1 MNDNVFNSL
10 NNLMYENQIGN
21 LPTLVSQI
29 GSVHSVSAMAKK
41 LMEIECSPSLSAIEK
56 SLSHSTIVDRLEEG
70 TIIRIAGKYRKWRQI
85 IWQNEEEELCMGWI
99 QNYKLDKF
107 KSPRKAQTGKSR
119 KL

>member
-56 SLSHSTIVDRLEEG
+56 SLSRYDDILKPLHMSGMSAIERAMSGVISD
-70 TIIRIAGKYRKWRQI
+70 Q
-85 IWQNEEEELCMGWI
+85 M
-99 QNYKLDKF
+99 LDM
-107 KSPRKAQTGKSR
+107 
-119 KL
+119 

>member
-1 MNDNVFNSL
+1 MD
-10 NNLMYENQIGN
+10 
-21 LPTLVSQI
+21 
-29 GSVHSVSAMAKK
+29 
-41 LMEIECSPSLSAIEK
+41 
-56 SLSHSTIVDRLEEG
+56 
-70 TIIRIAGKYRKWRQI
+70 AGKYRKWRQI